1 MTGDGFGRDANPAWP
16 HETRDAER
24 GQDLTADRHDRTILV
39 GWSEFCDLIVTM
51 KLTGKKALVTGSNQ
65 GIGQAIALRLAEEGA
80 DLIIDYVTHPDTA
93 EETVQSIRK
102 LGRRAVAVQGD
113 ISKVADTQRMVA
125 ESVEALGG
133 LDILVNNA
141 GVERH
146 ASFWEVTEADYD
158 LVLDIN
164 LKGAFFTTQAFVR
177 HRMEVKQ
184 PGKVINL
191 SSVHEDLP
199 FPHFTS
205 YCASKGGMKMVMRN
219 LSIELAPYGITINN
233 IAPGAIETPINTA
246 LLHDPVKLKALLDNI
261 PLARLGKTSDVAG
274 VAAFLA
280 SADADYITGAT
291 IVVDGGLTWNYSEQ

>member
-1 MTGDGFGRDANPAWP
+1 
-16 HETRDAER
+16 
-24 GQDLTADRHDRTILV
+24 
-39 GWSEFCDLIVTM
+39 M
-51 KLTGKKALVTGSNQ
+51 KLTGKNALVTGSNQ

-80 DLIIDYVTHPDTA
+80 DLIIDYVTHPETA
-93 EETVQSIRK
+93 EETVQAIRK

-113 ISKVADTQRMVA
+113 ISKVADTQRMIA

-146 ASFWEVTEADYD
+146 ASFWDVTEADYD

-177 HRMEVKQ
+177 HRMEVKL
-184 PGKVINL
+184 PGKIINL

-205 YCASKGGMKMVMRN
+205 YCASKGGMKMVTRN

-233 IAPGAIETPINTA
+233 IAPGAIETPINTS
-246 LLHDPVKLKALLDNI
+246 LLHDPAKLKALLENI

-280 SADADYITGAT
+280 SADADYITGTT

>member
-1 MTGDGFGRDANPAWP
+1 
-16 HETRDAER
+16 
-24 GQDLTADRHDRTILV
+24 
-39 GWSEFCDLIVTM
+39 M

-93 EETVQSIRK
+93 EETVQMIRK

-113 ISKVADTQRMVA
+113 ISKVADTQRMIA
-125 ESVEALGG
+125 ESVKALGG

-141 GVERH
+141 GVEKH

-280 SADADYITGAT
+280 SADADYITGTT